1 VGREVFETEGSQWAG
16 DGKLRVGR
24 IRETG
29 GSTVGLGD
37 KELTVSKIR
46 DIMKRQE
53 RCKGILGIWFSPLWS
68 AGSKA
73 NENHLIQR
81 RGQFLHRGPGQ

>member
-1 VGREVFETEGSQWAG
+1 MDRFRRQERAG
-16 DGKLRVGR
+16 ESIQNAQSGQ
-24 IRETG
+24 ETG

-37 KELTVSKIR
+37 KELTVSKLR

-73 NENHLIQR
+73 NENHLIQK